1 MDASELPGS
10 EHGVHQIEVPIAAR
24 ALCTLARI
32 DYADAFVLET
42 RHGDD
47 RTPEEWARAIL
58 EGAPTALRTKLLLG
72 WSAIGLKVA
81 HGGSARSV
89 LGWLVRASGPEFVL
103 LGADSRIGMPGELL
117 FLPGRDK
124 LVFATF
130 VQQDNFIARVVWAA
144 TEPTHVPVVRD
155 VLEQAG
161 RRLALAQPGVSWR
174 NRRSASGRGGR

>member
-1 MDASELPGS
+1 MDGS
-10 EHGVHQIEVPIAAR
+10 RSPSSKYGVRQIEVPITAR

-42 RHGDD
+42 SLGID

-81 HGGSARSV
+81 RGRSARSV
-89 LGWLVRASGPEFVL
+89 LGWQLRASGPEFVL
-103 LGADSRIGMPGELL
+103 LGADSRIGMPGELV
-117 FLPGRDK
+117 FLPGHDK

-130 VQQDNFIARVVWAA
+130 VQQDNFIARAVWAA

-155 VLEQAG
+155 VLEQAA
-161 RRLALAQPGVSWR
+161 RRLAPAQPQR
-174 NRRSASGRGGR
+174 

>member
-1 MDASELPGS
+1 MDASEFRLRDATRA
-10 EHGVHQIEVPIAAR
+10 VCQIAVPTAVR

-32 DYADAFVLET
+32 DYADAFVLQT
-42 RHGDD
+42 SPGAD

-58 EGAPTALRTKLLLG
+58 EGAPAAFRTKLLLG

-81 HGGSARSV
+81 HGHSARSV
-89 LGWLVRASGPEFVL
+89 LGWEVRASGPEFVL

-117 FLPGRDK
+117 FMPGRDA

-130 VQQDNFIARVVWAA
+130 VQQDNFIARAVWAA
-144 TEPTHVPVVRD
+144 TESTHVLVVRN

-161 RRLALAQPGVSWR
+161 RRLAPAQPQS
-174 NRRSASGRGGR
+174 